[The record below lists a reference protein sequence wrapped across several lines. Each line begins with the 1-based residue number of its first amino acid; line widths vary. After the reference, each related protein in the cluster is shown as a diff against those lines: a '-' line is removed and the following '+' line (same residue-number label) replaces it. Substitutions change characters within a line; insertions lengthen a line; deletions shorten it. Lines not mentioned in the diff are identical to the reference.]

1 MAKVTKK
8 YCEGRP
14 SPYQVMWTE
23 HGNRI
28 SRFFDTEEARDEFLQ
43 KYGFLEDMS
52 FKALMSLKDSAIAD
66 IARVESL
73 RGAVTYKELWDFW
86 AKRHVSQRVVKLWDA
101 CNDYLRD
108 LKESG
113 KADVEHL
120 KHARKILET
129 LLEESFADKIT
140 SEVSRAEMENWLRN
154 LPYST
159 VTIKNYRSTIC
170 AAWNWFERNNYV
182 EKNCMKGLEIPKIEL
197 PEIGIFTVAET
208 EQLFRANEKI
218 DPEVCGLMALGLFAG
233 MRTSAIS
240 RVAYDEIKMREG
252 ILTPAEKTKKNRRN
266 FIENL
271 PDNLW
276 AWLERTPKSAFNWC
290 ERKWKKRRES
300 ALRRAGLL
308 VNGSQ
313 LKTPDKDGK
322 LPKKKI
328 PPHNAFRHSFASY
341 HVAWKRDFQDTAL
354 IMSHNGTSI
363 LFKHYRGVA
372 TKEDA
377 EKYFDIYPTG
387 YVKPENTSK

>member
-1 MAKVTKK
+1 MVKVTKK
-8 YCEGRP
+8 YCEGRS

-73 RGAVTYKELWDFW
+73 RGEVTYKELWDFW
-86 AKRHVSQRVVKLWDA
+86 AKHHVSQRVVKLWDA
-101 CNDYLRD
+101 CNNYLRD

-113 KADVEHL
+113 KADVKHL

-129 LLEESFADKIT
+129 LLEENFADKIT

-159 VTIKNYRSTIC
+159 VTIKNYRSTSC

-182 EKNCMKGLEIPKIEL
+182 ENNCMKGLEITKIEL

-252 ILTPAEKTKKNRRN
+252 ILTPAEKTKKNRRT
-266 FIENL
+266 L
-271 PDNLW
+271 S
-276 AWLERTPKSAFNWC
+276 RTCPTTSGRGWN
-290 ERKWKKRRES
+290 
-300 ALRRAGLL
+300 GLL
-308 VNGSQ
+308 NPPSCGANANGRNTRYLFINERRQGRS
-313 LKTPDKDGK
+313 TD
-322 LPKKKI
+322 
-328 PPHNAFRHSFASY
+328 RSFYA
-341 HVAWKRDFQDTAL
+341 
-354 IMSHNGTSI
+354 NGI
-363 LFKHYRGVA
+363 F
-372 TKEDA
+372 
-377 EKYFDIYPTG
+377 
-387 YVKPENTSK
+387 